1 MFLDG
6 GSKWS
11 RLVSRCRHAMVQ
23 FLEPPPT
30 YSGTQR
36 TQPPSSP
43 LRNLL
48 DTPVAVR
55 PGFDRCRRG
64 TQCSLPI
71 PGHRYGCGGSY
82 SWGGT
87 RQRSPRVPGQSVGTR
102 FVITTDEVKT
112 TAKDVG
118 SSVVVLLE
126 NARRGGEAS
135 KKGRKCQ
142 IEITERGKHVVDCL
156 ELPFGYMTNQR

>member
-1 MFLDG
+1 M
-6 GSKWS
+6 
-11 RLVSRCRHAMVQ
+11 
-23 FLEPPPT
+23 
-30 YSGTQR
+30 
-36 TQPPSSP
+36 
-43 LRNLL
+43 
-48 DTPVAVR
+48 
-55 PGFDRCRRG
+55 
-64 TQCSLPI
+64 
-71 PGHRYGCGGSY
+71 
-82 SWGGT
+82 
-87 RQRSPRVPGQSVGTR
+87 
-102 FVITTDEVKT
+102 ITTDEVKT